1 MDNLILDL
9 MVLVEI
15 ILVVI
20 VLVIRVKL
28 LFVRL
33 LVLDLAGTR
42 PLNLQRFGLVH
53 LSVSSLQFGSLRRR
67 HHLLLIG
74 HLLFDR
80 ITKIFFVSLIGRGS
94 FEFAR
99 SRRLKYTLLLFQNDL
114 RRDTLFRL
122 LKIKNNIGK
131 KWDGK

>member
-1 MDNLILDL
+1 MHNLILDL

-33 LVLDLAGTR
+33 LVLYLAGTR
-42 PLNLQRFGLVH
+42 PLNLQRFGLIH
-53 LSVSSLQFGSLRRR
+53 LSMCSLQFGSLRRR
-67 HHLLLIG
+67 HLLLIG

-94 FEFAR
+94 FEFPR

-114 RRDTLFRL
+114 RSDTLFRL
-122 LKIKNNIGK
+122 LKIKNNIG
-131 KWDGK
+131 